1 VPLKI
6 QAPEERNIIGPGRIT
21 FRSYG
26 AFNLY
31 TRPGAM
37 NIALVTELRNAL
49 RRRGALP
56 FVRVRLSFPVFKV
69 LVLSGKRL
77 AFCRL
82 CLIGSRGRPI
92 NLLVQRRWNL
102 GELGHWTINLVNA
115 ILENIANQKVDDAH

>member
-1 VPLKI
+1 
-6 QAPEERNIIGPGRIT
+6 
-21 FRSYG
+21 
-26 AFNLY
+26 
-31 TRPGAM
+31 M
-37 NIALVTELRNAL
+37 NIALLTELRNAL

-115 ILENIANQKVDDAH
+115 ILENIANQKVDDAHAVFGILAQETREAESLVIESVNKLAHRFDASIEL